1 MAEELAIIE
10 KVFLL
15 QSIDL
20 FSNAE
25 AEALV
30 RLASI
35 AREERY
41 ESGDVIQKEGATPD
55 DFYVVVRGRIT
66 LKSESLNRSDEA
78 IEHQA
83 FGILSVLDGEPLL
96 FSAVCSEDSLVLR
109 IDSDDFFDHLTDDEE
124 IVKGIVRYLAKQLR
138 MK

>member
-1 MAEELAIIE
+1 TTTRTARTADCTNNDATFKSCKWLSTMAEELAIIE

-41 ESGDVIQKEGATPD
+41 ESGDVIQKEGAAPD
-55 DFYVVVRGRIT
+55 AFYVVVRGRIT
-66 LKSESLNRSDEA
+66 LRSENLNRS
-78 IEHQA
+78 
-83 FGILSVLDGEPLL
+83 
-96 FSAVCSEDSLVLR
+96 
-109 IDSDDFFDHLTDDEE
+109 EE
-124 IVKGIVRYLAKQLR
+124 S
-138 MK
+138 

>member
-35 AREERY
+35 TREERY

-55 DFYVVVRGRIT
+55 GFYVVVRGRIG
-66 LKSESLNRSDEA
+66 LKSESLNRSEEA

-83 FGILSVLDGEPLL
+83 FGILSVLDGEPLQ
-96 FSAVCSEDSLVLR
+96 FTAACTEDSLLLR

>member
-41 ESGDVIQKEGATPD
+41 ESGDEIQKEGATPD
-55 DFYVVVRGRIT
+55 GFYLVVRGRIG
-66 LKSESLNRSDEA
+66 LKSESLNRSEEA

-83 FGILSVLDGEPLL
+83 FGILSVLDGEPLQ
-96 FSAVCSEDSLVLR
+96 FTATCTEDSLLLR
-109 IDSDDFFDHLTDDEE
+109 IDSEDFFDHLTDDEE

>member
-30 RLASI
+30 RMANIAS
-35 AREERY
+35 EEKY
-41 ESGDVIQKEGATPD
+41 ESGDIIQKEGDTAD
-55 DFYVVVRGRIT
+55 GFYVVVRGRIT

-78 IEHQA
+78 VEHQA
-83 FGILSVLDGEPLL
+83 FGILSVLDGEPLQ
-96 FSAVCSEDSLVLR
+96 FTAVCTEDSLILR
-109 IDSDDFFDHLTDDEE
+109 IDSEDFFDHLTDDEE